1 MRAAPEFAAPVAMR
15 YRRAGSTGRK
25 AEEMAGQA
33 ATIVLRSGAA
43 IPRFGVGTWRMGERR
58 ERRSHEL
65 AALRLAVELGISLI
79 DTAEMYGDGAAEEI
93 VGEALAG
100 QRDKVFL
107 VSKVYPHNATR
118 RGAIAACKRS
128 LKRLATDRLDLY
140 LLHWRGDVP
149 LAETVAAFEALQADG
164 AIRAWGVSNFDHA
177 DMEEIL
183 GIPGGEQCAVN
194 QVLYNL
200 EARGVEWDLLPLCRR
215 AGVALMAYSP
225 LDQGRLLRQRALQA
239 IATRIDATP
248 AQVALAWL
256 LERRDVIVIPK
267 ASDAA
272 HVHDNLSALHLRLDQ
287 KSRAELDRAFPPPQ
301 RPSALRML

>member
-164 AIRAWGVSNFDHA
+164 AIRAWGVSNFDISH
-177 DMEEIL
+177 MEEL
-183 GIPGGEQCAVN
+183 TALPKHAVSSGICFRSAAV
-194 QVLYNL
+194 
-200 EARGVEWDLLPLCRR
+200 R
-215 AGVALMAYSP
+215 A
-225 LDQGRLLRQRALQA
+225 
-239 IATRIDATP
+239 
-248 AQVALAWL
+248 
-256 LERRDVIVIPK
+256 
-267 ASDAA
+267 
-272 HVHDNLSALHLRLDQ
+272 
-287 KSRAELDRAFPPPQ
+287 SR
-301 RPSALRML
+301 